1 VSMNKEFFVLSE
13 RSLNVIEGAMTQM
26 LRDEEIRSALFVD
39 RTGYIIAHRGKLSYK
54 TAEELG
60 VITAGFVA
68 CLNSLSSISKTERMT
83 IKFHN
88 NKVENLHF
96 RAATPRTFLAVFF
109 DPELP
114 DSIVEKL
121 ASTFTEVVVPALDEE
136 EPEGVSFGSVEFI
149 EEKLNELFEDL

>member
-1 VSMNKEFFVLSE
+1 MNKEFFVLSE
-13 RSLNVIEGAMTQM
+13 KALNVIEKALTEM
-26 LRDEEIRSALFVD
+26 LQDEEIRSALFVD
-39 RTGYIIAHRGKLSYK
+39 RTGYIIAHRGKLSHK

-68 CLNSLSSISKTERMT
+68 CLNSLSSISKSENMS
-83 IKFHN
+83 IKFHSN
-88 NKVENLHF
+88 RVENLHF
-96 RAATPRTFLAVFF
+96 RSVTPRTFLAVFF

-121 ASTFTEVVVPALDEE
+121 ATVFAETVEPALDEE
-136 EPEGVSFGSVEFI
+136 ETEGVSFGSLEFI